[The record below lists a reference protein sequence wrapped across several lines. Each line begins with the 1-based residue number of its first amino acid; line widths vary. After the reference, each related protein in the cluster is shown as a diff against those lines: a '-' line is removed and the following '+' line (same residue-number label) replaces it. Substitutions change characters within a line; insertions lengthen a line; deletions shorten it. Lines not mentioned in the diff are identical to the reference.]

1 MKKIPIVAIT
11 LWDIVEKIV
20 RYFINTK
27 NKDAVLICEIENC
40 SVRLR
45 RK

>member
-20 RYFINTK
+20 RHFINTK
-27 NKDAVLICEIENC
+27 NKDAVLICEI
-40 SVRLR
+40 
-45 RK
+45 